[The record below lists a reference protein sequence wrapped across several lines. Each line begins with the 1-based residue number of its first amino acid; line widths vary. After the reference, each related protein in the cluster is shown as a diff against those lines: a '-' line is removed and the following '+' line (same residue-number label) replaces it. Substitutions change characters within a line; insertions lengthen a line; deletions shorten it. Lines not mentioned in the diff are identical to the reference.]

1 METNAPKP
9 SGVRGTIFVISAPSG
24 SGKTTLAK
32 LVIASLPEVAFSISC
47 TTRPPRGG
55 EEDGRDYFFVPRR
68 KFEEMIAAGEFLEW
82 ADVVG
87 HLYGTSKGQVERAIA
102 AGRDV
107 LLDIDVQGHQ
117 QVRERLPEVLSIFVM
132 PPSYAELRR
141 RLVKRHLDSPLE
153 VEKRL
158 AAARREITRW
168 TEYDY
173 VIINDLLPQATEA
186 LLAIVRAGRVRRQNQ
201 AERAREICSTFGG

>member
-9 SGVRGTIFVISAPSG
+9 PGERGTIFVISAPSG

-32 LVIASLPEVAFSISC
+32 RVIASLPEVAFSISC
-47 TTRPPRGG
+47 TTRPPREG
-55 EEDGRDYFFVPRR
+55 EEDGRDYFFVTRP
-68 KFEEMIAAGEFLEW
+68 KFEEMIAAGEFIEW

-107 LLDIDVQGHQ
+107 LLDINVQGHQ
-117 QVRERLPEVLSIFVM
+117 QVRERLPEVLSVFVM

-141 RLVKRHLDSPLE
+141 RLVKRHLDLPSRSKDGWQRP
-153 VEKRL
+153 
-158 AAARREITRW
+158 AARSPVGPSTIT
-168 TEYDY
+168 
-173 VIINDLLPQATEA
+173 
-186 LLAIVRAGRVRRQNQ
+186 
-201 AERAREICSTFGG
+201 